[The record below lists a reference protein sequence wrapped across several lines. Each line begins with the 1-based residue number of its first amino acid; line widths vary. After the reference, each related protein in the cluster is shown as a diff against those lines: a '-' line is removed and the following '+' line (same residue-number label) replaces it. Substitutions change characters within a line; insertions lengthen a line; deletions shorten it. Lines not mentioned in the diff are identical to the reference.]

1 MKRTIRGFDRLKR
14 KRNEK
19 NEADLKATECDKV
32 KDKGKADSDTSKKEM
47 KGKDEPEHK
56 KADLKATECDK
67 VKDKGKDDSDTSK
80 KEMKG
85 KDEPEHKKEMD
96 LKATECDKVKD
107 KGKADSDTSK
117 KEMKGKDEPECKK
130 ETDLK
135 ATECDKVKD
144 KGKDDSDTSKK
155 EMKGKDEPERK
166 KEMDLK
172 ATECDKVKD
181 KGKDDS
187 DTSKKDELMVEPFDQ
202 ESKISDK
209 VKDVQMD
216 KKATDT
222 DELDVNGNPQGDMD
236 IRKKAPVSG
245 DEGVGKRVSFL
256 LKTEDIDVS
265 GDLVID
271 ENITALYSNDNSTD
285 ASEECTDD
293 TDLVDDSDEDQD
305 IPCSQMQHK
314 NPYEKKLSASES
326 EDNASQGDSGVD
338 DASSGSIRETGEDDD
353 SSSKRS
359 DSESEDIS
367 KQWVNYK
374 SGHVLDR

>member
-1 MKRTIRGFDRLKR
+1 
-14 KRNEK
+14 
-19 NEADLKATECDKV
+19 
-32 KDKGKADSDTSKKEM
+32 
-47 KGKDEPEHK
+47 
-56 KADLKATECDK
+56 
-67 VKDKGKDDSDTSK
+67 
-80 KEMKG
+80 
-85 KDEPEHKKEMD
+85 
-96 LKATECDKVKD
+96 
-107 KGKADSDTSK
+107 
-117 KEMKGKDEPECKK
+117 
-130 ETDLK
+130 
-135 ATECDKVKD
+135 
-144 KGKDDSDTSKK
+144 
-155 EMKGKDEPERK
+155 MKGKDEPERK

-187 DTSKKDELMVEPFDQ
+187 DTSKKDELTVEPFDQ

-222 DELDVNGNPQGDMD
+222 DELDVNGNPQGDTD
-236 IRKKAPVSG
+236 IHKKAPVSG

-271 ENITALYSNDNSTD
+271 ENITALYSNDTSTD

-305 IPCSQMQHK
+305 IPCSQMQRK

-338 DASSGSIRETGEDDD
+338 DASSGNIRETGEDDD
-353 SSSKRS
+353 SSSKCS